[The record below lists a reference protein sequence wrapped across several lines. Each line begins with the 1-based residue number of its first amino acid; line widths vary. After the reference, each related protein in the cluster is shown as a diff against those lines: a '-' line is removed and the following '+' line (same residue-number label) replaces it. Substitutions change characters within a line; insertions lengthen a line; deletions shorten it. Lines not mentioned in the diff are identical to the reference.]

1 MLNLRYYL
9 FHYGMPILSLVKDT
23 YNCVTKVYNH
33 YYDNILKI
41 SDNNDLIF
49 FHNNPSAY
57 LSSFIDIHSA
67 NSGVVVWKFN
77 RYTSTFYQTISNDK
91 SRKRFPVLSATLF
104 CNDTKINLDDFID
117 SLKIESVNYSYPSLA
132 QVIEV
137 WAYSSRTVLDR
148 SKDWKINYLD
158 TNVNEFT
165 KSIFT
170 DDWEFQPIKTDSDK
184 N

>member
-9 FHYGMPILSLVKDT
+9 FHYGMPIVSFIKDT
-23 YNCVTKVYNH
+23 YNSVTKTYAH

-41 SDNNDLIF
+41 HDKNDLVF

-57 LSSFIDIHSA
+57 LSSFIDIHNT
-67 NSGVVVWKFN
+67 NSGVIVWKFD
-77 RYTSTFYQTISNDK
+77 RYRNTFYQTVSRDK
-91 SRKRFPVLSATLF
+91 STKRFPILSAILL
-104 CNDTKINLDDFID
+104 CDNTKISLDEFFD

-132 QVIEV
+132 QVVEV
-137 WAYSSRTVLDR
+137 WAYSTKVVLDR
-148 SKDWKINYLD
+148 SKEWKITYLD

-165 KSIFT
+165 KAIFT
-170 DDWEFQPIKTDSDK
+170 ENWELQATTNSDK